1 MSLDVCASK
10 ARALIFS
17 VSAPMRRLPLLAL
30 GLALFV
36 VAPVARVYAQSGESQ
51 DDQKRKAEAEEDA
64 KKKQKDKEWNLTQA
78 PLPSP
83 KSAGPCPFVKALYD
97 ASRYLELKDGKEVA
111 EAVGYTG
118 EIEGVQSTCAYK
130 GDEPIKVSL
139 AIKFA
144 FGRGPT
150 AEGLKKDYR
159 YWVAVTVR
167 NAAVLDKEYFD
178 VPAVFEKDQ
187 DRVVYVDRIADVVIP
202 RGKATVNGANF
213 EVLVGFDVTPQMA
226 EFNRDGKRFRV
237 NAGAA
242 ETQTASNG
250 GSSGTK

>member
-1 MSLDVCASK
+1 VA
-10 ARALIFS
+10 ARKVRVLSFSAS
-17 VSAPMRRLPLLAL
+17 VSMRRFTLLAL
-30 GLALFV
+30 GLAL
-36 VAPVARVYAQSGESQ
+36 VALGPAARVYAQSSESQ
-51 DDQKRKAEAEEDA
+51 DDQKRQAEAEEDA

-78 PLPSP
+78 PLPNP

-97 ASRYLELKDGKEVA
+97 ASRYIELKDGKESA

-130 GDEPIKVSL
+130 GDEPIKVSM
-139 AIKFA
+139 AVKFA
-144 FGRGPT
+144 FGHGPT

-178 VPAVFEKDQ
+178 VPAVFDKGQ
-187 DRVVYVDRIADVVIP
+187 DRVTYIDRIADIVIP
-202 RGKATVNGANF
+202 RGKASVNGANF

-237 NAGAA
+237 NAGAP
-242 ETQTASNG
+242 ETQTASND

>member
-1 MSLDVCASK
+1 
-10 ARALIFS
+10 
-17 VSAPMRRLPLLAL
+17 MRRFSMLAL
-30 GLALFV
+30 GLALYAV
-36 VAPVARVYAQSGESQ
+36 GPVAHAYAQSGESQ
-51 DDQKRKAEAEEDA
+51 DDQKRQAEAEEDA

-78 PLPSP
+78 PLPNP

-97 ASRYLELKDGKEVA
+97 ASRYVELKDGKESA
-111 EAVGYTG
+111 EAVGFTG

-144 FGRGPT
+144 FGHGPT

-178 VPAVFEKDQ
+178 VPAVFDKGQ
-187 DRVVYVDRIADVVIP
+187 DRVTYVDRIADIVIP
-202 RGKATVNGANF
+202 RGKASVNGANF

-226 EFNRDGKRFRV
+226 AFNRDGKRFRV
-237 NAGAA
+237 NAGA
-242 ETQTASNG
+242 ETQTASND

>member
-1 MSLDVCASK
+1 
-10 ARALIFS
+10 
-17 VSAPMRRLPLLAL
+17 MRRFTMLAL
-30 GLALFV
+30 GLALLAL
-36 VAPVARVYAQSGESQ
+36 APAVRAYAQSSESQ

-64 KKKQKDKEWNLTQA
+64 KNNQKDKQWNLTQA
-78 PLPSP
+78 PLPNP

-97 ASRYLELKDGKEVA
+97 ANRYVELKDGKELA

-118 EIEGVQSTCAYK
+118 EIEGIQSTCAYK
-130 GDEPIKVSL
+130 GDEPIKVSM

-150 AEGLKKDYR
+150 AEGFKKDYR

-178 VPAVFEKDQ
+178 VPAMFEKGQ
-187 DRVVYVDRIADVVIP
+187 DRVTYVDHIADIVIP
-202 RGKATVNGANF
+202 RGKSSVNGANF

-226 EFNRDGKRFRV
+226 TFNRDGKRFRV

-242 ETQTASNG
+242 ETETASND

>member
-1 MSLDVCASK
+1 MSATLGV
-10 ARALIFS
+10 RAIGFS
-17 VSAPMRRLPLLAL
+17 ESDSMRRFTMLAL
-30 GLALFV
+30 GLALFAL
-36 VAPVARVYAQSGESQ
+36 APAVRAYAQSSESQ

-78 PLPSP
+78 PLPTP

-97 ASRYLELKDGKEVA
+97 ASRYVELKDGKESA

-130 GDEPIKVSL
+130 GDEPIKVSM

-144 FGRGPT
+144 FGHGPT

-178 VPAVFEKDQ
+178 VPAVFEKGQ
-187 DRVVYVDRIADVVIP
+187 DRVTYIDRIADIVIP
-202 RGKATVNGANF
+202 RGKASVNGANF

-226 EFNRDGKRFRV
+226 AFNRDGKRFRV
-237 NAGAA
+237 NAGA
-242 ETQTASNG
+242 EQTETASND
-250 GSSGTK
+250 GSSGAK

>member
-1 MSLDVCASK
+1 
-10 ARALIFS
+10 
-17 VSAPMRRLPLLAL
+17 MRRFTMLAL
-30 GLALFV
+30 GLALFAV
-36 VAPVARVYAQSGESQ
+36 CPAVRAYAQSSESQ

-64 KKKQKDKEWNLTQA
+64 KKKQKDKEWNLTEA
-78 PLPSP
+78 PLPNP

-97 ASRYLELKDGKEVA
+97 ANRYVELKDGKELA

-118 EIEGVQSTCAYK
+118 EIEGIQSTCAYK
-130 GDEPIKVSL
+130 GDEPIKVSM

-144 FGRGPT
+144 FGHGPT

-167 NAAVLDKEYFD
+167 NAAVLNKEYFD
-178 VPAVFEKDQ
+178 VPAVFEPGQ
-187 DRVVYVDRIADVVIP
+187 DRVTYIDRVADIVIP
-202 RGKATVNGANF
+202 RGKASVNGANF

-226 EFNRDGKRFRV
+226 TFNRDGKRFRV
-237 NAGAA
+237 NAGAT
-242 ETQTASNG
+242 ETQTASND

>member
-1 MSLDVCASK
+1 V
-10 ARALIFS
+10 ARAFS
-17 VSAPMRRLPLLAL
+17 FSASGFMRRFILLAL
-30 GLALFV
+30 GLALFAA
-36 VAPVARVYAQSGESQ
+36 APVARVYAQSSESQ
-51 DDQKRKAEAEEDA
+51 DDQKRQAEAEEDA

-78 PLPSP
+78 PLPNP

-97 ASRYLELKDGKEVA
+97 ASRYVELKDGKESA

-118 EIEGVQSTCAYK
+118 EIEGIQSTCAYK
-130 GDEPIKVSL
+130 GDEPIKVSM
-139 AIKFA
+139 AIKFS

-150 AEGLKKDYR
+150 AEGFKKDYR

-178 VPAVFEKDQ
+178 VPAVFEKGQ
-187 DRVVYVDRIADVVIP
+187 DRVTYIDRIADIVIP
-202 RGKATVNGANF
+202 RGKASVNGANF
-213 EVLVGFDVTPQMA
+213 EVLTGFDVTPQMA

-237 NAGAA
+237 NAGAP
-242 ETQTASNG
+242 ETQTASND